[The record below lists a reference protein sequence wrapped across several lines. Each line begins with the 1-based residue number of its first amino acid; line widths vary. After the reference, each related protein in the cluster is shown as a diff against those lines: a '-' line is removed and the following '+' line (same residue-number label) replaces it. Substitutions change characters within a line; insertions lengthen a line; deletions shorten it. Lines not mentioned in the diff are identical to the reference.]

1 MDDAK
6 LEFWGDMQR
15 TLFVENTAIAM
26 LSSDQLEGLISEDG
40 RKAHRPIISLPQ
52 SGTYTPYSDISF
64 NRKTASK
71 QTLEVNDFS
80 YAADEIDITDAN
92 QTKYPL
98 TSISAADQ
106 MKVHNNYIEQAVMDE
121 ISGAFNLIQDTDGSA
136 LTIDTSNILDVFE
149 EADTKLGSVDAPYGD
164 RIAVFGPHIIATM
177 RKVKAQRE
185 SSLGDSTLLNGVIG
199 PWNGYTVIQS
209 NNLPYSATLGLATKP
224 TASDTV
230 TIAGVTFE
238 FVADID
244 NDASDASHITVLIGL
259 AAANSRANL
268 KSAIEGDAD
277 SKGTTWKEATGSV
290 SAYNRFVLSEKRNLA
305 ITSAAG
311 MALTGYGDIV
321 VSSDLTDATDGW
333 SGQEQQAIM
342 GNRGMIDL
350 VLQIKKIETIQK
362 EKGFATLVK
371 SLVGLGTKMFDDG
384 ARVAVRVRVNAQNW
398 K

>member
-1 MDDAK
+1 MNDLK

-26 LSSDQLEGLISEDG
+26 LSNDQLEGLISTDG

-64 NRKTASK
+64 NRKTATK

-92 QTKYPL
+92 QTRYPL

-106 MKVHNNYIEQAVMDE
+106 MKVHNNYIEQAVMNK
-121 ISGAFNLIQDTDGSA
+121 ISGAFNVIQAANGSA
-136 LTIDTSNILDVFE
+136 LTVDTSNILDIFE

-164 RIAVFGPHIIATM
+164 RIAVFGPHMIATM

-209 NNLPYSATLGLATKP
+209 NNLPYSATLGLAAKP
-224 TASDTV
+224 EATNTV

-238 FVADID
+238 FVANID
-244 NDASDASHITVLIGL
+244 NPASATSNIVVLIG
-259 AAANSRANL
+259 AGVANSRANL
-268 KSAIEGDAD
+268 KSAIEGDAA

-290 SAYNRFVLSEKRNLA
+290 SAYNRFVLNEKRNLA
-305 ITSAAG
+305 ITSAAA

-321 VSSDLTDATDGW
+321 VSCNLTDKTDGW
-333 SGQEQQAIM
+333 SAQEQQAIM

-350 VLQIKKIETIQK
+350 VLQIKEIETIQK

-384 ARVAVRVRVNAQNW
+384 ARVAVRVRVNASAW

>member
-1 MDDAK
+1 MNDLK

-26 LSSDQLEGLISEDG
+26 LSNDQLEGLISTDG

-64 NRKTASK
+64 NRKTATK

-92 QTKYPL
+92 QTRYPL

-106 MKVHNNYIEQAVMDE
+106 MKVHNNYIEQAVMNK
-121 ISGAFNLIQDTDGSA
+121 ISGAFNVIQAANGSA
-136 LTIDTSNILDVFE
+136 LTVDTSNILDIFE

-164 RIAVFGPHIIATM
+164 RIAVFGPHMIATM

-209 NNLPYSATLGLATKP
+209 NNLPYSATLGLAAKP
-224 TASDTV
+224 EATNTV

-238 FVADID
+238 FVANID
-244 NDASDASHITVLIGL
+244 NPASATSNIVVLIG
-259 AAANSRANL
+259 AGVANSRANL
-268 KSAIEGDAD
+268 KSAIEGDAA

-290 SAYNRFVLSEKRNLA
+290 SAYNRFVLNEKRNLA
-305 ITSAAG
+305 ITSAAA

-321 VSSDLTDATDGW
+321 VSCNLTDKTDGW
-333 SGQEQQAIM
+333 SAQEQQAIM

-350 VLQIKKIETIQK
+350 VLQIKEIETIQK

-384 ARVAVRVRVNAQNW
+384 ARVAVRVRVDAQNW

>member
-26 LSSDQLEGLISEDG
+26 LSKDQLEGLISEDG

-64 NRKTASK
+64 NRKTATK
-71 QTLEVNDFS
+71 QTLEVDDFS

-92 QTKYPL
+92 QTRYPL
-98 TSISAADQ
+98 TAISAADQ
-106 MKVHNNYIEQAVMDE
+106 MKVHNNYIEQAVMDN
-121 ISGAFNLIQDTDGSA
+121 ISGAFNVIQDADGSA

-164 RIAVFGPHIIATM
+164 RIAVFGPHMIATM

-209 NNLPYSATLGLATKP
+209 NNLPYTATLHMATKP
-224 TASDTV
+224 TATNTV
-230 TIAGVTFE
+230 TIAGVVFE
-238 FVADID
+238 FVDDID
-244 NDASDASHITVLIGL
+244 DAASSTSNIVVLNG
-259 AAANSRANL
+259 AAVANSRANL
-268 KSAIEGDAD
+268 KSAVEGDAA

-290 SAYNRFVLSEKRNLA
+290 SAYNRFVLNEKRGLA
-305 ITSAAG
+305 ITSAG
-311 MALTGYGDIV
+311 DMVLTGYGDIV
-321 VSSDLTDATDGW
+321 VSETLADAADVW

-384 ARVAVRVRVNAQNW
+384 ARVAVRVRVDASAW

>member
-26 LSSDQLEGLISEDG
+26 LSKDQLEGLISEDG

-64 NRKTASK
+64 NRKTATK
-71 QTLEVNDFS
+71 QTLEVDDFS

-92 QTKYPL
+92 QTRYPL
-98 TSISAADQ
+98 TAISAADQ
-106 MKVHNNYIEQAVMDE
+106 MKVHNNYIEQAVMDN
-121 ISGAFNLIQDTDGSA
+121 ISGAFNVIQDADGSA

-164 RIAVFGPHIIATM
+164 RIAVFGPHMIATM

-209 NNLPYSATLGLATKP
+209 NNLPYTATLHMATEP
-224 TASDTV
+224 TATNTV
-230 TIAGVTFE
+230 TIAGVVFE
-238 FVADID
+238 FVDDID
-244 NDASDASHITVLIGL
+244 DAASSTSNIVVLNG
-259 AAANSRANL
+259 AAVANSRANL
-268 KSAIEGDAD
+268 KSAVEGDAD
-277 SKGTTWKEATGSV
+277 TKGTTWKEATGSV
-290 SAYNRFVLSEKRNLA
+290 SAYNRFVLNEKRGLA
-305 ITSAAG
+305 ITSAED
-311 MALTGYGDIV
+311 MVLTGYGDIV
-321 VSSDLTDATDGW
+321 VSETLADAADVW

-384 ARVAVRVRVNAQNW
+384 ARVAVRVRVDASAW

>member
-1 MDDAK
+1 MNDLK

-26 LSSDQLEGLISEDG
+26 LSNDQLEGLISTDG

-52 SGTYTPYSDISF
+52 SGTYTPYRDISF
-64 NRKTASK
+64 NRKTATK
-71 QTLEVNDFS
+71 QTLEVDDFS

-92 QTKYPL
+92 QTRYPL

-106 MKVHNNYIEQAVMDE
+106 MKVHNNYIEQAVMDK
-121 ISGAFNLIQDTDGSA
+121 ISGAFNVIQAADGSA
-136 LTIDTSNILDVFE
+136 LTVDTSNILDIFE

-164 RIAVFGPHIIATM
+164 RIAVFGPHMIATM

-199 PWNGYTVIQS
+199 PWNGYTVIQN
-209 NNLPYSATLGLATKP
+209 NNLPYSATFSLATKP
-224 TASDTV
+224 AATNTV

-238 FVADID
+238 FVANIA
-244 NDASDASHITVLIGL
+244 NPATSTSNIVVLIGD
-259 AAANSRANL
+259 AVAKSRANL
-268 KSAIEGDAD
+268 KAAIEGDAS

-290 SAYNRFVLSEKRNLA
+290 SAYNRFVLNEKRNLA
-305 ITSAAG
+305 ITSEAA

-321 VSSDLTDATDGW
+321 VSCSLTDQTDGW
-333 SGQEQQAIM
+333 SAQEQQAIM

-350 VLQIKKIETIQK
+350 VLQIKEIETIQK

-384 ARVAVRVRVNAQNW
+384 ARVAVRVRVDASAW

>member
-1 MDDAK
+1 MDDLK

-26 LSSDQLEGLISEDG
+26 LSNDQLEGLISTDG

-52 SGTYTPYSDISF
+52 SGTYTPYNDISF
-64 NRKTASK
+64 NRKTATK

-92 QTKYPL
+92 QTRYPL

-106 MKVHNNYIEQAVMDE
+106 MKVHNNYIEQAVMDK
-121 ISGAFNLIQDTDGSA
+121 ISGAFNVIQAADGSA
-136 LTIDTSNILDVFE
+136 LTVDTSNILDIFE

-164 RIAVFGPHIIATM
+164 RIAVFGPHMIATM

-209 NNLPYSATLGLATKP
+209 NNLPYSATLGLAKKP
-224 TASDTV
+224 TATNTV

-244 NDASDASHITVLIGL
+244 NPASATSNIVVLIGN

-268 KSAIEGDAD
+268 KAAIEGDAA

-290 SAYNRFVLSEKRNLA
+290 SAYNRFVLNEKRNIA
-305 ITSAAG
+305 ITSDAA

-321 VSSDLTDATDGW
+321 VSSALTDGTDGW
-333 SGQEQQAIM
+333 SAQEQQAIM

-350 VLQIKKIETIQK
+350 VLQIKEIETIQK

-384 ARVAVRVRVNAQNW
+384 ARVAVRVRVNASAW

>member
-1 MDDAK
+1 MNDLK

-26 LSSDQLEGLISEDG
+26 LSNDQLEGLISTDG

-52 SGTYTPYSDISF
+52 SGTYTPYNDISF
-64 NRKTASK
+64 NRKTATK

-92 QTKYPL
+92 QTRYPL

-106 MKVHNNYIEQAVMDE
+106 MKVHNNYIEQAVMNK
-121 ISGAFNLIQDTDGSA
+121 ISGAFNVIQAANGSA
-136 LTIDTSNILDVFE
+136 LTVDTSNILDIFE

-164 RIAVFGPHIIATM
+164 RIAVFGPHMIATM

-209 NNLPYSATLGLATKP
+209 NNLPYSATLGLAAKP
-224 TASDTV
+224 TAADTV

-238 FVADID
+238 FVADI
-244 NDASDASHITVLIGL
+244 NNPATSTSNIVVLIG
-259 AAANSRANL
+259 AGVANSRANL
-268 KSAIEGDAD
+268 KSAIEGDAA

-290 SAYNRFVLSEKRNLA
+290 SAYNRFVLNEKRNLA
-305 ITSAAG
+305 ITSDAA

-321 VSSDLTDATDGW
+321 VSSNLTDQTDGW
-333 SGQEQQAIM
+333 SAQEQQAIM

-350 VLQIKKIETIQK
+350 VLQIKEIETIQK

-384 ARVAVRVRVNAQNW
+384 ARVAVRVRVDAQNW

>member
-1 MDDAK
+1 MNDAK

-26 LSSDQLEGLISEDG
+26 LSNDQLEGLISQDG

-52 SGTYTPYSDISF
+52 SGTYTPYNDISF
-64 NRKTASK
+64 NRKTATK
-71 QTLEVNDFS
+71 QTLEVDDFS

-92 QTKYPL
+92 QTRYPL

-106 MKVHNNYIEQAVMDE
+106 MKVHNNYIEQAVMNK
-121 ISGAFNLIQDTDGSA
+121 ISGAFNVIQAANGSA
-136 LTIDTSNILDVFE
+136 LTVDTSNILDIFE

-164 RIAVFGPHIIATM
+164 RIAVFGPHMIATM

-209 NNLPYSATLGLATKP
+209 NNLPYSATLGLAAKP
-224 TASDTV
+224 TAADTV

-238 FVADID
+238 FVADI
-244 NDASDASHITVLIGL
+244 NNPATSTSNIVVLIG
-259 AAANSRANL
+259 AGVANSRANL
-268 KSAIEGDAD
+268 KSAIEGDAA

-290 SAYNRFVLSEKRNLA
+290 SAYNRFVLNEKRNLA
-305 ITSAAG
+305 ITSDAA

-321 VSSDLTDATDGW
+321 VSCNLTDKTDGW
-333 SGQEQQAIM
+333 SAQEQQAIM

-350 VLQIKKIETIQK
+350 VLQIKEIETIQK

-384 ARVAVRVRVNAQNW
+384 ARVAVRVRVDAQNW

>member
-26 LSSDQLEGLISEDG
+26 LSKDQLEGLISEDG

-64 NRKTASK
+64 NRKTATK
-71 QTLEVNDFS
+71 QTLEVDDFS

-92 QTKYPL
+92 QTRYPL
-98 TSISAADQ
+98 TAISAADQ
-106 MKVHNNYIEQAVMDE
+106 MKVHNNYIEQAVMDN
-121 ISGAFNLIQDTDGSA
+121 ISGAFNVIQDADGSA

-164 RIAVFGPHIIATM
+164 RIAVFGPHMIATM

-209 NNLPYSATLGLATKP
+209 NNLPYTATLHMATEP
-224 TASDTV
+224 TATNTV
-230 TIAGVTFE
+230 TIAGVVFE
-238 FVADID
+238 FVDDID
-244 NDASDASHITVLIGL
+244 DAASSTSNIVVLNG
-259 AAANSRANL
+259 AAVANSRANL
-268 KSAIEGDAD
+268 KSAVEGDAD
-277 SKGTTWKEATGSV
+277 TKGTTWKEATGSV
-290 SAYNRFVLSEKRNLA
+290 SAYNRFVLNEKRNLA
-305 ITSAAG
+305 ITSAED
-311 MALTGYGDIV
+311 MVLTGYGDIV
-321 VSSDLTDATDGW
+321 VSETLADAADVW

-384 ARVAVRVRVNAQNW
+384 ARVAVRVRVDASAW